1 MNSGLFSF
9 IDKISIFYVAY
20 SLLSPVLTFSFP
32 PDSDLNSILNM
43 NRSDEIK
50 SIAIQMGFDA
60 AGITT
65 AESIDIVHRE
75 YYNSWLSQG
84 RAANMSY
91 LYRNIEKR
99 FDPSKL
105 LSDAKSVICVAIN
118 YKQAINTPNPSYKIA
133 SFALYEDYHLL
144 LKDKLFK
151 LAEAIQLEYPD
162 KIGFKACVDSVPLAE
177 RALAQRAGLG
187 FIGRNCML
195 IHPELGNHLLLGE
208 LITTLDLEP
217 DQPMES
223 SGCQNCC
230 RCVEACPTG
239 ALEPDGTLDARKCI
253 SYLTIEEQGNL
264 PSEYTDKLDNYIFGC
279 DECLK
284 ACPHSTAGPLSTN
297 PALKAHP
304 EWLTLTRQQIL
315 NMSQSEFEVFFAN
328 SGLLRLGL
336 DRLKRNC
343 LTPKRHKLP
352 PN

>member
-1 MNSGLFSF
+1 
-9 IDKISIFYVAY
+9 
-20 SLLSPVLTFSFP
+20 LTFFFP
-32 PDSDLNSILNM
+32 PDIDLNSILNM
-43 NRSDEIK
+43 SQSDEIK
-50 SIAIQMGFDA
+50 SMAIQIGFDA

-65 AESIDIVHRE
+65 AEPIDIVHRE
-75 YYNSWLSQG
+75 YYNSWLSEG

-91 LYRNIEKR
+91 LYRNVEKR

-105 LSDAKSVICVAIN
+105 LNDAKSVICVAIN
-118 YKQAINTPNPSYKIA
+118 YKQAVKTTHTSYKIA

-151 LAEAIQLEYPD
+151 LAKAIQSKYSD

-177 RALAQRAGLG
+177 RVLAQRAGIG

-195 IHPELGNHLLLGE
+195 IHPKLGNHLLLGE
-208 LITTLDLEP
+208 LITTLNLEL
-217 DQPMES
+217 DQPMEK
-223 SGCQNCC
+223 SGCQDC
-230 RCVEACPTG
+230 RRCIEACPTG

-253 SYLTIEEQGNL
+253 SYLTIEEQGYL

-284 ACPHSTAGPLSTN
+284 ACPYSASGPSSPN

-304 EWLTLTRQQIL
+304 EWLTLTRRQIL
-315 NMSQSEFEVFFAN
+315 DMTQPEFETFFTN

-343 LTPKRHKLP
+343 LAH
-352 PN
+352 